1 SDRCSCLSLFCLL
14 LLTCFPALLF
24 SQYLVAGVFLLLL
37 AINIVGFL
45 HARHTIVKVVR
56 VNFPYIIISE
66 AVFAGMIFLL
76 GWIRSYVPDIRSFEM
91 FMDEGFI
98 ATIMRSPHFPPHDM
112 WLSGYPINYYYYD
125 HFTVGFIAKLLGQ

>member
-1 SDRCSCLSLFCLL
+1 MAELFQMWALVEVLGFVCLPLTVTVFHNVPDRGWAFSKAIGVAVLAFFVWLL
-14 LLTCFPALLF
+14 LMCFHALLF

-56 VNFPYIIISE
+56 VNFTYIIISE

-76 GWIRSYVPDIRSFEM
+76 GWIRS
-91 FMDEGFI
+91 
-98 ATIMRSPHFPPHDM
+98 
-112 WLSGYPINYYYYD
+112 
-125 HFTVGFIAKLLGQ
+125 